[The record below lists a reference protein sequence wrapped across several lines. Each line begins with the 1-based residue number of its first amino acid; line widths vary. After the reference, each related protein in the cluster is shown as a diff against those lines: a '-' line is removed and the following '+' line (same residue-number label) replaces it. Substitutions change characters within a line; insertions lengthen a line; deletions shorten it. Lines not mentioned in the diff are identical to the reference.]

1 MRPQRWTFDV
11 TRCLDAAGRLLPP
24 DRIPLGALMDTAKI
38 LRFQVQ
44 VSILTHT
51 EASVYLYDEDF
62 PLPLIHDALPLLV
75 QSPLCRELNKL
86 EDASSGLPRCVID
99 TWQASLKAMK
109 EQRPISA
116 DCVGGRKTLWSCPIL
131 LTFEGRRYPKAS
143 LTVAA
148 FPIFNFFGCPE
159 LEKLF
164 PEGNPA
170 LATTYQQT
178 FDRALDGEKLQG
190 VRDLVQILAESF
202 SEEITMRY
210 EYAHRCVMG
219 EAATSAPLA
228 SRADLRQLVE
238 TISAIAHDINNRL
251 TSINLYAQILNH
263 SLGKDHE
270 AVENLGLIRS
280 EARHAIETV
289 RELAQSARTLVETV
303 TPAASPPVPAPAPTA
318 AEAKGRKRILVV
330 DDEKAVAELIRR
342 VLQSHNYI
350 VDTTLDG
357 EAAIGLIEA
366 NCYDLVVADLKMP
379 GVGGMELFQHF
390 NRIDPEIARR
400 IVFLSGDVINPHTL
414 TFLRDTQSLYLT
426 KPCTI
431 EELLGFVKAA
441 LERSAPPSPREK

>member
-1 MRPQRWTFDV
+1 MRQRSWTFDV
-11 TRCLDAAGRLLPP
+11 SRCLDASGRLLPP
-24 DRIPLGALMDTAKI
+24 DRIELGLLIDTTKI
-38 LRFQVQ
+38 LRLQIQ
-44 VSILTHT
+44 LSIITHM

-62 PLPLIHDALPLLV
+62 PLPLVHDALPLLV

-86 EDASSGLPRCVID
+86 EDRATGLPRCVID

-109 EQRPISA
+109 ELRPVSA
-116 DCVGGRKTLWSCPIL
+116 DCVGGRKTLWSCPII

-148 FPIFNFFGCPE
+148 YPILNFYGCAE
-159 LEKLF
+159 LERLF

-170 LATTYQQT
+170 LGTRYQQA
-178 FDRALDGEKLQG
+178 FDLALDGEKLQG

-202 SEEITMRY
+202 SEEITARY
-210 EYAHRCVMG
+210 EYAHRYVLAG
-219 EAATSAPLA
+219 GAASVTSEP
-228 SRADLRQLVE
+228 RPDLRHLVE
-238 TISAIAHDINNRL
+238 TISQIAHDINNRL

-263 SLGKDHE
+263 SLSE
-270 AVENLGLIRS
+270 NEEVAENLGLIRT
-280 EARHAIETV
+280 EARQAIETV
-289 RELAQSARTLVETV
+289 RELAQSARTLVDTV
-303 TPAASPPVPAPAPTA
+303 AASSSPTA
-318 AEAKGRKRILVV
+318 PVTEPTVEEMERKRILVV

-342 VLQSHNYI
+342 ILQSHNYI

-366 NCYDLVVADLKMP
+366 NRYDLIVADLKMP

-390 NRIDPEIARR
+390 SRVDPEIARR
-400 IVFLSGDVINPHTL
+400 IVFLSGDVISPHTL

-431 EELLGFVKAA
+431 EELLGFVKTA
-441 LERSAPPSPREK
+441 LQRSATR